1 MEEEGVA
8 EIMMDENATAQV
20 ARPGTSF
27 ARPNTSASRAGGGVA
42 TGLSSFNQGM
52 RPMTR
57 AGAPMTG
64 FARPATAA
72 RPSTGSSR
80 DTIET
85 AFRGSGR
92 PGTSRPVSSA
102 ARLTRL
108 GTATQ
113 LSEPGGAFYTLVP
126 IRPRSRGERRFL
138 TTLPG
143 ASLRPGSLAFNPD
156 TPRCLST
163 PLLTPLNSTPTSLR
177 MERPSEDPWG
187 LYALFGAFVPAE
199 HRATHAKHVDALQR
213 MARERGGVG
222 GGGGGDTAYTAA
234 GERKRARV
242 DDAGPAGPSGLRCV
256 LYTSPH
262 TTALAW

>member
-1 MEEEGVA
+1 LRDFREKKLDV
-8 EIMMDENATAQV
+8 
-20 ARPGTSF
+20 
-27 ARPNTSASRAGGGVA
+27 GGVLKAA
-42 TGLSSFNQGM
+42 TRIL
-52 RPMTR
+52 R
-57 AGAPMTG
+57 A
-64 FARPATAA
+64 R
-72 RPSTGSSR
+72 
-80 DTIET
+80 
-85 AFRGSGR
+85 
-92 PGTSRPVSSA
+92 
-102 ARLTRL
+102 
-108 GTATQ
+108 
-113 LSEPGGAFYTLVP
+113 GAFYTLVP
-126 IRPRSRGERRFL
+126 IRPRWRGERRSL
-138 TTLPG
+138 RTLPG